1 VHYAKTN
8 SLSDKALASL
18 IGILFRNKDV
28 NLKIHKITAIDHTTS
43 NYNGIYLSNTSAGIG
58 LFPLVRVLNC
68 VPVVDDLGNIC
79 GVIRID
85 L

>member
-1 VHYAKTN
+1 M
-8 SLSDKALASL
+8 
-18 IGILFRNKDV
+18 
-28 NLKIHKITAIDHTTS
+28 IDHTNS
-43 NYNGIYLSNTSAGIG
+43 SYNCISLITSAGIG
-58 LFPLVRVLNC
+58 LFMPLVRVLNC